1 MISVEDKAIALLDHL
16 VQTANGETNFRLHCL
31 WCALPTSILLLQI
44 GQTHTAIAAHP
55 ALVVHTCVQAS
66 HKYEF
71 ALFLVQTNITDI
83 IHDASLTQQQQHQC

>member
-44 GQTHTAIAAHP
+44 GQTHTAIAAHA
-55 ALVVHTCVQAS
+55 ALVVLTCRHHTS
-66 HKYEF
+66 M
-71 ALFLVQTNITDI
+71 
-83 IHDASLTQQQQHQC
+83 SLHFSWCKQI